1 MTTFQSSV
9 ILPDWCLRGIFYDV
23 PGEFSNMLFCVFFI
37 SPRALA
43 FRGILLV
50 LSDFILVIDLYTF
63 LYFWDF
69 LCLYYSK
76 GSSLLLFPSLGL
88 YTFLCFPLSWW
99 EHFYQMEL
107 ESQLL
112 AGYFF
117 SFYLPVLSS
126 LFSGMR
132 LSVRVCIVGWSILSK
147 VNSFLVISVF
157 CKSFILSCIIPK
169 PYVTTRT
176 AKVFY
181 ASILLADF
189 DSFFGIVLTLL

>member
-1 MTTFQSSV
+1 MPLLLQGFLALVVSVFRSLYFLMFSAVLMGTF
-9 ILPDWCLRGIFYDV
+9 
-23 PGEFSNMLFCVFFI
+23 
-37 SPRALA
+37 
-43 FRGILLV
+43 
-50 LSDFILVIDLYTF
+50 LSDGTGVSII
-63 LYFWDF
+63 
-69 LCLYYSK
+69 SR
-76 GSSLLLFPSLGL
+76 LF
-88 YTFLCFPLSWW
+88 
-99 EHFYQMEL
+99 
-107 ESQLL
+107 
-112 AGYFF
+112 FF

-157 CKSFILSCIIPK
+157 CRSFILSCIIPK